1 VDANILVVR
10 AARDPQDVVTRE
22 RQMDAEGES
31 AIRSRDSDQ
40 AVEFMQH

>member
-1 VDANILVVR
+1 VLRV
-10 AARDPQDVVTRE
+10 ARDPQDVVIRE
-22 RQMDAEGES
+22 HAADAEGES